1 MKNIVFIL
9 LSLFSFSMLQSC
21 GTDSNTEESTKTETA
36 FQCPMKCEGDKTYT
50 EEGSCPVCKMDL
62 KPNADAPVLADE
74 ISELSIFNLTSKW
87 TTQNNKTIELKEFK
101 GDVLVVVMIYTSCKA
116 ACPRLVADMR
126 NIRKDVGE
134 SDNVNYILVS
144 IDPEIDTP
152 KVLKEFAI
160 ENFMDDEHWTF
171 LNGSVE
177 DVREL
182 ANVLAMKYKSISP
195 LDFSHSN
202 IISVFNQGGE
212 LEFQQEG
219 LGVDNKGIVKT
230 VHTLIK

>member
-1 MKNIVFIL
+1 MRNFGIL
-9 LSLFSFSMLQSC
+9 FWLLFSFSMLQSC
-21 GTDSNTEESTKTETA
+21 GTDSSTVSSTKTEKTL
-36 FQCPMKCEGDKTYT
+36 QCPMKCQGDKIYT

-62 KPNADAPVLADE
+62 KPVANAPVLADE

-87 TTQNNKTIELKEFK
+87 TTQNNKTIELKELK
-101 GDVLVVVMIYTSCKA
+101 GEVLVVVMIYTSCKA

-144 IDPEIDTP
+144 IDPETDTP
-152 KVLKEFAI
+152 EILKQFAI

-177 DVREL
+177 DVREF

-219 LGVDNKGIVKT
+219 LGVDNKGIVNT
-230 VHTLIK
+230 VQA

>member
-1 MKNIVFIL
+1 MNKLALIISLLFSVL
-9 LSLFSFSMLQSC
+9 LSSC
-21 GTDSNTEESTKTETA
+21 NSASSTDTEKKQTEY
-36 FQCPMKCEGDKTYT
+36 QCPMKCEGDKTYS

-62 KPNADAPVLADE
+62 KSIADAPVLADE
-74 ISELSIFNLTSKW
+74 ISEISMFNLTSKW
-87 TTQNNKTIELKEFK
+87 TDQNNRTIELKELK

-134 SDNVNYILVS
+134 NDNVNYILVS
-144 IDPEIDTP
+144 IDPETDTP
-152 KVLKEFAI
+152 ERLKEFAI

-177 DVREL
+177 DVREF

-212 LEFQQEG
+212 LQFQQEG
-219 LGVDNKGIVKT
+219 LGVDNKEIVKT
-230 VHTLIK
+230 VKSLMW